1 MFNDNLL
8 TFSQLFT
15 IDSSLLR
22 ISLIVSSVVVQRHEQ
37 NKSDHAEFFFG
48 QIKLCICQN
57 KIVILTFDTC
67 PLKYNCC
74 EGK

>member
-22 ISLIVSSVVVQRHEQ
+22 ITLIVRSVVDLTTISIVVERVVSSAYII
-37 NKSDHAEFFFG
+37 KSNIFEAYAMSFM
-48 QIKLCICQN
+48 
-57 KIVILTFDTC
+57 
-67 PLKYNCC
+67 
-74 EGK
+74 

>member
-22 ISLIVSSVVVQRHEQ
+22 ISLIVRSVVDLTTISIIVERVVSSEYI
-37 NKSDHAEFFFG
+37 
-48 QIKLCICQN
+48 IKANIHVN
-57 KIVILTFDTC
+57 
-67 PLKYNCC
+67 N
-74 EGK
+74 EE